1 MGETTQ
7 ENKNKLL
14 SVSKPGTLAS
24 FWHSMTIRQADLLFP
39 QHSQLAGLQ
48 KEMCQ
53 LAFRAGADKQEA
65 MRFSAEAVK
74 LAEVDLN
81 MKKELGTPE
90 SYLLRTGFVQTD
102 AGKLF
107 AEENPVE
114 MSDTLQRARE
124 AADRLH
130 AGIPDAPTPVERS
143 LTEKQLFATKLKY
156 TGSYVDKML
165 SPTDSRLRRLAAFK
179 AFELGL
185 PEEAAIR
192 VGDEVFRA
200 SNKIST
206 MEMKFSEHASN
217 YDLDYFLNLSPTF
230 NRYDQGASYLAHA
243 RIEKGVDAVRTKV
256 EDDPLRGMNSEE
268 QQELNARRQKYGLTA
283 MEGTSLQQPGVGTAQ
298 TQTLGEQA
306 GLSRG
311 SGFLS
316 SGLGRGL
323 VGVLVFL
330 LAKMFGG
337 SGLVS
342 GMLGGV
348 AAVGMPLL
356 SNLLGGS
363 TGNQMADQG
372 VNLLSQ
378 ADQQLQR
385 ERIQSEAL
393 AQQQSRTDGRQI
405 QDAERVQMTVSPSS
419 TEELLDVARKEG
431 FDGLRTRFGTD
442 ERGYEDFLAKNGL
455 TELANKEVELRLAG
469 GNWLGATQSA
479 LAQSSGNMKH
489 EEINRAAGRGISPA

>member
-1 MGETTQ
+1 M
-7 ENKNKLL
+7 
-14 SVSKPGTLAS
+14 
-24 FWHSMTIRQADLLFP
+24 
-39 QHSQLAGLQ
+39 
-48 KEMCQ
+48 
-53 LAFRAGADKQEA
+53 
-65 MRFSAEAVK
+65 
-74 LAEVDLN
+74 
-81 MKKELGTPE
+81 
-90 SYLLRTGFVQTD
+90 
-102 AGKLF
+102 
-107 AEENPVE
+107 
-114 MSDTLQRARE
+114 
-124 AADRLH
+124 
-130 AGIPDAPTPVERS
+130 
-143 LTEKQLFATKLKY
+143 
-156 TGSYVDKML
+156 
-165 SPTDSRLRRLAAFK
+165 
-179 AFELGL
+179 
-185 PEEAAIR
+185 
-192 VGDEVFRA
+192 
-200 SNKIST
+200 
-206 MEMKFSEHASN
+206 
-217 YDLDYFLNLSPTF
+217 
-230 NRYDQGASYLAHA
+230 
-243 RIEKGVDAVRTKV
+243 DAVRTKV

-283 MEGTSLQQPGVGTAQ
+283 MEGTSLQQPSVGTSQ